1 MRLSG
6 AHQRAAKHRIDMF
19 LKGSD
24 CSFLEHIN
32 CIIISGK
39 RIGFIT
45 FLQIGIF
52 LQKIF
57 SKKVELEGVNLI
69 FHGAKK
75 LN

>member
-1 MRLSG
+1 ITPWGNTIIFLSFHLFGGMRLSG

-32 CIIISGK
+32 CIIINGK

-52 LQKIF
+52 
-57 SKKVELEGVNLI
+57 
-69 FHGAKK
+69 
-75 LN
+75 